1 MGEFR
6 RTDLPGPRS
15 ALPKGGSASA
25 AARTDQPRK
34 SSIMTKPTSF
44 TCALV
49 ALLGLAPFALHA
61 QNTPA
66 PAADTPPTFGAARG
80 DNELMIGGGGGTNKE
95 FDSSFGGVNLSY
107 GRYLT
112 DGGLEAG
119 VRQSIDYTNPD
130 NGSQRWNGSTR
141 LFLDQN
147 LAMTGRWRPY
157 LGVNLGRIYGES
169 VSDTWAAGLEGGVKY
184 YVMPRT
190 FVSAGIE
197 YGWYFQHSD
206 AIDNSFDDG
215 QWNWTVGVGFNF

>member
-1 MGEFR
+1 M
-6 RTDLPGPRS
+6 TKQTSL
-15 ALPKGGSASA
+15 A
-25 AARTDQPRK
+25 AALG
-34 SSIMTKPTSF
+34 
-44 TCALV
+44 C
-49 ALLGLAPFALHA
+49 LLSLAPAGLHA
-61 QNTPA
+61 QNTIGTT
-66 PAADTPPTFGAARG
+66 DTTIYGAARG

-95 FDSSFGGVNLSY
+95 FDSSFGGVNFAY
-107 GRYLT
+107 GHYFT
-112 DGGLEAG
+112 DGLEAG

-130 NGSQRWNGSTR
+130 QGSQRWNGSTR

-147 LAMTGRWRPY
+147 LAISGRWRPF

-206 AIDNSFDDG
+206 NLDNSFDDG